1 MENKLYSFDIDN
13 AEWTN
18 NSVSFRLD
26 NLDINDCNNHD
37 HKCSSDFNPK
47 GIFLTKTNEE
57 EYNVKNSSIN
67 NGKIS
72 LQLEL
77 VKANE
82 SLSPTKKNKV
92 KLFINNSLTEL
103 LENNKNT

>member
-13 AEWTN
+13 AEWN
-18 NSVSFRLD
+18 NDSISFRLD
-26 NLDINDCNNHD
+26 NLDIDESNNHD
-37 HKCSSDFNPK
+37 YKCSSDSNPK

-57 EYNVKNSSIN
+57 EYYVKNSSIN

-77 VKANE
+77 VKSNE

-92 KLFINNSLTEL
+92 KLFINNSINEL
-103 LENNKNT
+103 LKEN